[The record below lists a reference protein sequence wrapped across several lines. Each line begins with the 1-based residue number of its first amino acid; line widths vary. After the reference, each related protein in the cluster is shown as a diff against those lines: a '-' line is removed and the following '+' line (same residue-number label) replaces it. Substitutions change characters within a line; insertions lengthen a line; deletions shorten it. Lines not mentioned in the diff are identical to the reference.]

1 MKNNFFKIGKK
12 YIGEN
17 KKVFII
23 AEIGINHSGDYK
35 KCKKMINAAARARAD
50 AVKIQTIDVDESY
63 MKNTQSYK
71 EFKNKNFSNKE
82 LIQLKRYSSSLGVIF
97 FSTPGD
103 IKSLIR
109 LAKVKVPAIKISSGL
124 ATNLPLIGETIKK
137 KIPTIIS
144 TGFSNIKDLEDLNNF
159 IKKSKYKKIAILKC
173 TSHYPAHANN
183 LDLYTI
189 NFLKFFFKLP
199 IGYSD
204 HTMDDLAPVVAV
216 ANGAKIIEKHFTLNK
231 FQKGADHNISLEPKE
246 FKIMVEKIRT
256 TEKMLGNKTF
266 KTSAITNKRRKMYSR
281 YLASKKEIK
290 KGDFF
295 SLDNIGFFRYNKI
308 YSGLEPKFFFR
319 LKNKK
324 SKINIK
330 KNKILTKKIF
340 RYT

>member
-23 AEIGINHSGDYK
+23 AEIGINHSGDFK
-35 KCKKMINAAARARAD
+35 KCKKMITAAAKSGAD

-137 KIPTIIS
+137 KYQQLFQPVFQTL
-144 TGFSNIKDLEDLNNF
+144 K
-159 IKKSKYKKIAILKC
+159 ILK
-173 TSHYPAHANN
+173 
-183 LDLYTI
+183 I
-189 NFLKFFFKLP
+189 
-199 IGYSD
+199 
-204 HTMDDLAPVVAV
+204 
-216 ANGAKIIEKHFTLNK
+216 
-231 FQKGADHNISLEPKE
+231 
-246 FKIMVEKIRT
+246 
-256 TEKMLGNKTF
+256 
-266 KTSAITNKRRKMYSR
+266 
-281 YLASKKEIK
+281 
-290 KGDFF
+290 
-295 SLDNIGFFRYNKI
+295 
-308 YSGLEPKFFFR
+308 
-319 LKNKK
+319 
-324 SKINIK
+324 
-330 KNKILTKKIF
+330 
-340 RYT
+340 

>member
-23 AEIGINHSGDYK
+23 AEIGINHSGNYK
-35 KCKKMINAAARARAD
+35 KCKKMIIAAAKAGAD

-109 LAKVKVPAIKISSGL
+109 LIKIKVQAIKISSGL

-137 KIPTIIS
+137 KIPIIIS
-144 TGFSNIKDLEDLNNF
+144 TGFSTIKDLKDLNNF

-173 TSHYPAHANN
+173 TSQYPAHPNN

-189 NFLKFFFKLP
+189 NFLKIFFNLP

-204 HTMDDLAPVVAV
+204 HTTDDLAPVVAV

-231 FQKGADHNISLEPKE
+231 LQKGADHKISLEPKE
-246 FKIMVEKIRT
+246 FKNMVNKIRV
-256 TEKMLGNKTF
+256 TEEMLGEKVFRINDEVK
-266 KTSAITNKRRKMYSR
+266 KKRNMYLR
-281 YLASKKEIK
+281 YLTAKKDIK
-290 KGDFF
+290 KGDIL
-295 SLDNIGFFRYNKI
+295 SLNNIGFFRHNK
-308 YSGLEPKFFFR
+308 SKPGLEPKYFFS
-319 LKNKK
+319 LKNKT
-324 SKINIK
+324 SRINIK
-330 KNKILTKKIF
+330 KNQIINKKILH
-340 RYT
+340 

>member
-23 AEIGINHSGDYK
+23 AEIGINHSGNYK
-35 KCKKMINAAARARAD
+35 KCKKMIIAAAKAGAD

-109 LAKVKVPAIKISSGL
+109 LIKIKVQAIKISSGL

-137 KIPTIIS
+137 KIPIIIS
-144 TGFSNIKDLEDLNNF
+144 TGFSTIKDLKDLNNF

-173 TSHYPAHANN
+173 TSQYPAHPNN

-189 NFLKFFFKLP
+189 NFLKNFFNLP

-204 HTMDDLAPVVAV
+204 HTTDDLAPVVAV
-216 ANGAKIIEKHFTLNK
+216 ANGAKIIGL
-231 FQKGADHNISLEPKE
+231 L
-246 FKIMVEKIRT
+246 R
-256 TEKMLGNKTF
+256 
-266 KTSAITNKRRKMYSR
+266 
-281 YLASKKEIK
+281 IK
-290 KGDFF
+290 K
-295 SLDNIGFFRYNKI
+295 SNITP
-308 YSGLEPKFFFR
+308 E
-319 LKNKK
+319 
-324 SKINIK
+324 
-330 KNKILTKKIF
+330 
-340 RYT
+340 